1 MSHPVGNIK
10 IKIIKFSAEYLNK
23 FLIFFLSFFIKIDKK
38 RSEIIISNAI
48 LAPWKFDDKFQHIY
62 KKIRSKTILDVRRL
76 YTLWYYAK
84 LLSHKKAAV
93 LDLGCLLGGAG
104 FLLSYANKS
113 GNVYLI
119 DTFEGYVDKSKFF
132 KTGVF
137 DYASVNEVEEN
148 IYHLKLRNTFVIKT
162 NFPHIKNKIKYF
174 DKIKMCHID
183 MNTYESTK
191 KSFFFIHDKIIKG
204 GVVVFDDYGTYGADK
219 IVAFVNKIE
228 KKYKKFYNF
237 FYNYQGQCVLIRK

>member
-10 IKIIKFSAEYLNK
+10 IKIIKFSAEYLSK

-48 LAPWKFDDKFQHIY
+48 LAPWKFDEKFQHIY

-84 LLSHKKAAV
+84 LLSHKRGAI

-104 FLLSYANKS
+104 FLMSYVNKL

-132 KTGVF
+132 KRGTF
-137 DYASVNEVEEN
+137 EYASVREVGEN
-148 IYHLKLRNTFVIKT
+148 IQYLKLRNTFVIKG
-162 NFPHIKNKIKYF
+162 NFPHIEDKIKNF
-174 DKIKMCHID
+174 TKIKMCHID
-183 MNTYESTK
+183 MNTYQSTK
-191 KSFFFIHDKIIKG
+191 KSFFFIHDKVIKG
-204 GVVVFDDYGTYGADK
+204 GIIVFDDYGTYGAEN
-219 IVAFVNKIE
+219 IVNFVNKIE
-228 KKYKKFYNF
+228 KKYNKFYYF
-237 FYNYQGQCVLIRK
+237 FYNYQGQCILIKK